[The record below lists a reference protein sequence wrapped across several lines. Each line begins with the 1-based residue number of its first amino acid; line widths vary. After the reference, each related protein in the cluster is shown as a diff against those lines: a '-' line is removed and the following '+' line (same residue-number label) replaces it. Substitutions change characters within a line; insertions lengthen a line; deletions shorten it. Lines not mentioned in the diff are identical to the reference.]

1 MYHIC
6 LCITYVPGAC
16 GGQKRALDT
25 LDMEFQTLVTH
36 PYGYWDSNLGPPEE
50 QQMLLTDQTF
60 L

>member
-25 LDMEFQTLVTH
+25 LNMEFQTPVTH
-36 PYGYWDSNLGPPEE
+36 PYGYWDSNLGTLEE
-50 QQMLLTDQTF
+50 QPMLLTDETF